1 MKVKLL
7 IARAGVGFSQNKDSI
22 IEVDD
27 AEGLRMIK
35 AGQAIL
41 IEEAEK
47 ASNKLTTETASKKK
61 GKK

>member
-7 IARAGVGFSQNKDSI
+7 IARAGVGFSQNKDEI
-22 IEVDD
+22 ITVDD
-27 AEGLRMIK
+27 AEGLRMIT

-41 IEEAEK
+41 IEEVER
-47 ASNKLTTETASKKK
+47 ASTKFTTETASKKK